1 MSTDA
6 LFMKATR
13 AKIRFETSKGLL
25 SIEDLWDLPLTS
37 ATGKT
42 NLDDI
47 AKEVNRQLK
56 GTQEESFVIKETKG
70 NELLQLKLEIAKIVI
85 AEKMA
90 ERDAAVSARAD
101 AEWDQKI
108 LALMEKKKDENI
120 AGSSMEELQKMLRNR
135 PGKGAATAAT

>member
-1 MSTDA
+1 MNVDA
-6 LFMKATR
+6 LFMKGTR